1 MKKQV
6 FRIFLMIAG
15 VLTVLV
21 ILLSQ
26 SFYQPVENGQ
36 SKAKANQKAGEQT
49 GATHISAPAD
59 VVPSPAIQLADHIP
73 TLLKSFIAG
82 EEHEKT
88 FFPEIEILTAY
99 FNILFR
105 AIISPNAP

>member
-1 MKKQV
+1 MT
-6 FRIFLMIAG
+6 AG
-15 VLTVLV
+15 VLTVCI

-26 SFYQPVENGQ
+26 SFYQPVENSQ
-36 SKAKANQKAGEQT
+36 TKAKTEQKAGDQT

-59 VVPSPAIQLADHIP
+59 VVPSPAIELADNIP
-73 TLLKSFIAG
+73 TLLKSLTSG
-82 EEHEKT
+82 EEGEKT
-88 FFPEIEILTAY
+88 FFPDLEILTPY